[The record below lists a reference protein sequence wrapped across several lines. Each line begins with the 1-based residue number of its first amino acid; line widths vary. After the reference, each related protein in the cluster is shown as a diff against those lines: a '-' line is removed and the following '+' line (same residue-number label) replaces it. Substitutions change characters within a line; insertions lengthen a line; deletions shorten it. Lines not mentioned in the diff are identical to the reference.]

1 MFNKNKI
8 DPSNVVN
15 NSNIPRHKHY
25 SSKSIQRVTNAL
37 EKGARNECILKD
49 SLINRLFL
57 LTLGIDKCVH
67 EEK

>member
-1 MFNKNKI
+1 MFNKNKT
-8 DPSNVVN
+8 DPSDTINI
-15 NSNIPRHKHY
+15 SNTPLHEQYH
-25 SSKSIQRVTNAL
+25 SKSIQRVTNAL